1 MKNGSSYNQNDNV
14 VNETRE
20 NNETFLTGLVLR
32 LELEGLDSTQYP
44 LLTLPI
50 ELSVETQFHSWDI
63 AEYYLKEYGRQNGF
77 VVNRYRVEY
86 HKNLS
91 SDLTEHVKKRTLT
104 CEKAGKYKPNKLKPI
119 GQQCNKS
126 LKKTDCKRHI
136 NLNNPKGTDHVYI
149 TFVQLEH
156 NHSINAD
163 NVKFAPTFRKFNE
176 DVMSEIEHAVVKIVG
191 SDASHLLNFL
201 LNQQKEDPTMFIQ
214 PLINPDSDRLS
225 GIFWMTANQ
234 IMLWSRYSDVILH
247 DNMARTNKYNYPL
260 SLFILVNCNGK
271 SRLGAQAF
279 LNDET
284 QESYEWVLQQTLD
297 ATGIEPQVILTDMD
311 PAMDVAC
318 QSVYKNT
325 YHIHCIWHLS
335 QNLIK
340 RLKSKL
346 GVANFKMFINDFWKA
361 RNSLCVDVF
370 KQRFQSLLEKYP
382 SAYEYLYSTIY
393 SSRQSWTWLFIN
405 RIFTAGMQSTQ

>member
-176 DVMSEIEHAVVKIVG
+176 DVMSEIEHAVVSI
-191 SDASHLLNFL
+191 
-201 LNQQKEDPTMFIQ
+201 
-214 PLINPDSDRLS
+214 
-225 GIFWMTANQ
+225 
-234 IMLWSRYSDVILH
+234 
-247 DNMARTNKYNYPL
+247 
-260 SLFILVNCNGK
+260 
-271 SRLGAQAF
+271 
-279 LNDET
+279 
-284 QESYEWVLQQTLD
+284 
-297 ATGIEPQVILTDMD
+297 
-311 PAMDVAC
+311 
-318 QSVYKNT
+318 
-325 YHIHCIWHLS
+325 
-335 QNLIK
+335 
-340 RLKSKL
+340 
-346 GVANFKMFINDFWKA
+346 
-361 RNSLCVDVF
+361 
-370 KQRFQSLLEKYP
+370 
-382 SAYEYLYSTIY
+382 
-393 SSRQSWTWLFIN
+393 
-405 RIFTAGMQSTQ
+405 